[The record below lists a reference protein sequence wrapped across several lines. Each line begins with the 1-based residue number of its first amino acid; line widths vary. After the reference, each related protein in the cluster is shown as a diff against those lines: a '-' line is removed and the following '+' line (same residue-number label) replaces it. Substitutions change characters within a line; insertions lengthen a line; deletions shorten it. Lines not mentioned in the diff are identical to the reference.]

1 LQTEHSKFPK
11 LVAMIGGLLILI
23 GIVLMGMAA
32 LAILGF
38 LNVGILL
45 ERKNL
50 LAFAIAI
57 VAVGLLDTCAAVI
70 IARW

>member
-1 LQTEHSKFPK
+1 MQTEHSKFPK

-50 LAFAIAI
+50 LAFAIAM
-57 VAVGLLDTCAAVI
+57 VVVGLLDTCAAVI

>member
-1 LQTEHSKFPK
+1 MQTEHSKFPK

>member
-1 LQTEHSKFPK
+1 
-11 LVAMIGGLLILI
+11 MIGGLLILI